1 MKLVTM
7 TERGVTRIG
16 ALLARGAQNYILN
29 LNRAQ
34 PDLPT
39 DILQFL
45 QAGEPALGAAQ
56 RAAAAADE
64 RFLIPQSAVTLL
76 APVPR
81 PGKIICVGYNYR
93 DHTTASGANAPGPDY
108 PNFFAKYS
116 NVVIGPDQP
125 IVYPRV
131 KVNLG
136 YEGELAVVIG
146 KRAKYVDEARA
157 LDFVAGYTIFND
169 VTARDYQDRTSQW
182 TLGKSFDTFGPMGP
196 ALVTRDE
203 IPDPS
208 HLDVR
213 LTVNGQERQHSN
225 TCYLIFSIPFIIA
238 YLSQAITLEPGDVIS
253 TGTPSGVGSMRQPPV
268 FMQPGDEVR
277 VQIEKIGELVNTVE
291 TEV

>member
-7 TERGVTRIG
+7 TERSVTRIG
-16 ALLARGAQNYILN
+16 ALIARGAQNYVLD
-29 LNRAQ
+29 LKRAQ

-39 DILQFL
+39 DMLQFL
-45 QAGEPALGAAQ
+45 QAGDAALAAAQ
-56 RAAAAADE
+56 RAVAAADE

-93 DHTTASGANAPGPDY
+93 DHTTASGANAPIPEY
-108 PNFFAKYS
+108 PNFFAKYA
-116 NVVIGPDQP
+116 NVVIGPNQP

-131 KVNLG
+131 KINLD

-146 KRAKYVDEARA
+146 KRAKYVDEPRA

-196 ALVTRDE
+196 VLVTRDE

-225 TCYLIFSIPFIIA
+225 TCHLIFSIPFIIA

-291 TEV
+291 NEV